1 MRLFRK
7 CAQKQAT
14 MKYSILTKLT
24 LIGLLALAQSRE
36 ASAQGS
42 AFSYQGRLSDG
53 GAPANGVYDFM
64 FTLNDS
70 ADPTTVFIA
79 WVGLSGVPVSNGLFN
94 VTLNFP
100 GQQFNSGQPRWLEV
114 YVQKSGDTNGMT
126 PLLPRQQVLPTPY
139 AITAANLAGALPDS
153 QLSSNVARLNSNQVF
168 TGTNSFVGGNVGIG
182 TNNPTTKLDV
192 AGAVAI
198 NGTTIIDASGN
209 WVGATAGLNL
219 NTLRSGASVPLPTLG
234 ANGDFYIN
242 TATWRIYGPKAGLN
256 WGSGASMIGATGP
269 QGVPGPQ
276 GATGAQGPQ
285 GLQGPAGPP
294 SGTAVLNGSGPPA
307 PYVGTNG
314 DFYIDTSAHAVY
326 GPKTSGAWG
335 NPTSL
340 VGPQGPI
347 GPQGPVGAPGINSY
361 ALCFSSGGGGGECAV
376 ACGSQYVQSGVEIQA
391 QSGQSAS
398 CTATSTTG
406 SCTQNITSPGSQVFG
421 ACCVCKQH

>member
-1 MRLFRK
+1 MN
-7 CAQKQAT
+7 
-14 MKYSILTKLT
+14 YSILIKLT

-36 ASAQGS
+36 AVAQGS

-70 ADPTTVFIA
+70 ADPTTDFIA
-79 WVGLSGVPVSNGLFN
+79 WVGMPGVPVSNGLFN

-100 GQQFNSGQPRWLEV
+100 GQQFNGQPRWLGLNV
-114 YVQKSGDTNGMT
+114 RKQGDTNGMT
-126 PLLPRQQVLPTPY
+126 PLLPRQQILPAPY

-153 QLSSNVARLNSNQVF
+153 QLSSNVARLNGSQVF
-168 TGTNSFVGGNVGIG
+168 TGTNSFIGGNIGIG
-182 TNNPTTKLDV
+182 TNNPAAKLDV

-219 NTLRSGASVPLPTLG
+219 NTLRSGSSLPLPTLG

-242 TATWRIYGPKAGLN
+242 TANWRVYGPKTTLN

-276 GATGAQGPQ
+276 GLTGPQGPQ
-285 GLQGPAGPP
+285 GLQGPVGPP
-294 SGTAVLNGSGPPA
+294 SGTAVLNGGGPPA
-307 PYVGTNG
+307 SYVGTNG
-314 DFYIDTSAHAVY
+314 DFYIDTSAHAIY
-326 GPKTSGAWG
+326 GPKASGVWG
-335 NPTSL
+335 NPTLL

-347 GPQGPVGAPGINSY
+347 GPQGPPGINSF
-361 ALCFSSGGGGGECAV
+361 ALCFSGGGGLGGACAA
-376 ACGSQYVQSGVEIQA
+376 ACGGTQYVQSGVEIEA
-391 QSGQSAS
+391 QNGQSAS
-398 CTATSTTG
+398 CTATSTTVP
-406 SCTQNITSPGSQVFG
+406 CTQNITSTGQQVFG